1 MYTLYYYLYVLYL
14 LLGKKIKLKIRSKKS
29 FRKYYL
35 NIFIFISEVYFA
47 FIKNNNI
54 FKIKGKKLIY
64 IYIYKKN
71 EKKNFFKTNSI
82 FIPFYWFNCK

>member
-54 FKIKGKKLIY
+54 FKIKEKKLKY

-71 EKKNFFKTNSI
+71 EKKKFF
-82 FIPFYWFNCK
+82 